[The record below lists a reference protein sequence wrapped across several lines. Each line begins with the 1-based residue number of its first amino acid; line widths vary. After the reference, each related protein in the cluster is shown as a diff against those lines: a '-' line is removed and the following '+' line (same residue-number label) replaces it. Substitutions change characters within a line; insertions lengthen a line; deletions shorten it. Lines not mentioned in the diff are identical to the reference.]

1 MCHYLF
7 VARIIFLLNWILSV
21 LILNS
26 NYIILDSYSSILVYL
41 KMMDYDDY
49 EDEDMFAA
57 EAIEVNDPRD
67 NNDQTA
73 NDESGLLW
81 INNM

>member
-1 MCHYLF
+1 
-7 VARIIFLLNWILSV
+7 
-21 LILNS
+21 
-26 NYIILDSYSSILVYL
+26 
-41 KMMDYDDY
+41 MMDYDDY

-73 NDESGLLW
+73 NDESGLL
-81 INNM
+81 

>member
-1 MCHYLF
+1 
-7 VARIIFLLNWILSV
+7 
-21 LILNS
+21 
-26 NYIILDSYSSILVYL
+26 
-41 KMMDYDDY
+41 
-49 EDEDMFAA
+49 MFAA